1 MKTITKTYNVY
12 SFAELSEEA
21 KEKAIENLIDINLYD
36 GWWECIYEDARMIGL
51 GITEFDLD
59 RRREAKGGFILSV
72 CEVAQNILNNHSE
85 NCETYKIAS
94 SFLDEFNPIFSDY
107 MNEDSERYESSEAEE
122 DLQQLED
129 EFLSELLEE
138 YSCILQREYEYLYS
152 DEAIIETIEANEY
165 QFTEDGK
172 LF

>member
-12 SFAELSEEA
+12 SFDELTEKA
-21 KEKAIENLIDINLYD
+21 KEKAIQNLIDINLYY
-36 GWWECIYEDARMIGL
+36 GWWECIYEEAKMIGL
-51 GITEFDLD
+51 EITEFDLD
-59 RRREAKGGFILSV
+59 RRRNAKGQFILSA
-72 CEVAQNILNNHSE
+72 CEVAQNILNQHGE

-107 MNEDSERYESSEAEE
+107 MNEDSERYESYEAEE
-122 DLQQLED
+122 ELQQLED
-129 EFLSELLEE
+129 EFLSELVDE

-152 DEAIIETIEANEY
+152 DEAIIDTIEANDYE
-165 QFTEDGK
+165 FTEDGK